1 VVVSGV
7 ELVVGADVTDV
18 DEVVSELELDV
29 VFAGELLDEVVG
41 VLDTELLVVVVVVFP
56 VDFPV
61 LVVDEPVAV
70 VLPVPNAPPRALVT
84 PPKRLVN
91 GSATCLFSWRAKTEL
106 YVASNQFAWERATQS
121 VRMER
126 SRS

>member
-7 ELVVGADVTDV
+7 ELVGGADVTDV

-29 VFAGELLDEVVG
+29 VFAAELDEVVD
-41 VLDTELLVVVVVVFP
+41 VLDIELLVVVVFP

-91 GSATCLFSWRAKTEL
+91 GSATCFFS
-106 YVASNQFAWERATQS
+106 
-121 VRMER
+121 
-126 SRS
+126 

>member
-1 VVVSGV
+1 VVDSGV

-29 VFAGELLDEVVG
+29 VFAAELDEVVE
-41 VLDTELLVVVVVVFP
+41 VLDTELLVVVVFP

-61 LVVDEPVAV
+61 LVVDESVAV

-84 PPKRLVN
+84 PPKIFDN
-91 GSATCLFSWRAKTEL
+91 GSATCFFSWRAKTEL
-106 YVASNQFAWERATQS
+106 YVSSSQVAWVRAMQS
-121 VRMER
+121 ARMER